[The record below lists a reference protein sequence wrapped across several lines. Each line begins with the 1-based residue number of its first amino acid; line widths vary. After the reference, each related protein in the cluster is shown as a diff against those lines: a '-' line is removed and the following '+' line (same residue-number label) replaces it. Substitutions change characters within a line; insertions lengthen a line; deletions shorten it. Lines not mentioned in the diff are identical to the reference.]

1 MLSPHNISKSNF
13 YHIEME
19 KDQPPKKKR
28 QTNGKVKIACLNCR
42 TRKIKCSNT
51 IGPDGNLTTCTNCMI
66 YGCPCEYVKGQ
77 VTVAKLDK
85 AVQVSPSVSASA
97 SSQTTPTSAINNA
110 TTLQEADHLQHN
122 KTSQPLTKTTSQQI
136 SNETEHKNNV
146 LNDMQTQASSTSIS
160 DFVNVKNIS
169 KDSTPTN
176 QNYKNSTNGNIIN
189 ITQTNSPIRVT
200 DTSKSILASHN
211 GKDAYEQTKSIKN
224 FRFSD
229 SVQPP
234 LKTVETL
241 HNSTINKPV
250 SETDTS
256 ANVKEGHPISDQKN
270 VMQSTDQTARG
281 ITNVKS
287 IINPD
292 IQESQE
298 QQYKQEMDSLNNS
311 PDKDSHT
318 SPKKSQLT
326 EEEIFAMNFRQNQI
340 LENTK
345 ENYDKSKENNNGE
358 LCKFLL
364 KVDNQE
370 LRKQIDT
377 LLQLISMDATL
388 AEPLKVTINQL
399 QYQLSMLDNAYS
411 KDYVW
416 NTKELNAIKHSNK
429 VSSVESQIL
438 RNSKSKKIHLTNFN
452 VFTHEEVTH
461 ISTKNA
467 DTDNFEDIESAET
480 ASTSTSGTN
489 SRSDT
494 KITKDPFKDTPG
506 GLGVYSLFSLFT
518 KNGISVLLKHLND
531 YSGYEIKSENAEEP
545 DRVCRIVSE
554 RELKETLYIFLK
566 YAQYFLTNVN
576 ISYEMWSSPLDCFF
590 INVMPMLDVK
600 TDFEK
605 CQELLKMVPIAVID
619 ESFKFNPKF
628 KSVYKNFAH
637 FFSNAT
643 QAPLVFQ
650 WFEKLLDL
658 HIKGIYHKTLVSV
671 TEIKSVSEK
680 IPEPIMADIWNDYH
694 IEEAMNALVIYQFH
708 RTLYGHMDS
717 LEFLESLLSFF
728 RRKMWCESSSI
739 LKSSLSFIIRIAQTL
754 GLDRWE
760 YYTGIDEELSE
771 RQRVAFWECSLWDVY
786 ISVQESTPTIL
797 NFSTLT
803 SFYPKFMI
811 DIGIVGKTSLYNFLA
826 KEGYKFIDLD
836 LNLKSKFLITCY
848 TQIMADFNDKVL
860 YNAKYTSINIMV
872 QNGSNDLLF
881 RELLDDIDYFQKY
894 FNVLQLW
901 FHNLNKEIK
910 YKGFDNR
917 EQTDE
922 YIWQI
927 KFMGYACSYRTH
939 MLYCCTEMV
948 SRYSKAIGPEVLENS
963 EYIDYTN
970 LVNKYNMY
978 VDECFKSSLSV
989 FKLALRP
996 DRFIALTH
1004 ICVLLKRAMIN
1015 IVCIHIFNHHQ
1026 LTEEFLQLILT
1037 VLKNYYFLETWLF
1050 CKEFA
1055 KNRWVYKKPAT
1066 LMQLKYDLTILCRIL
1081 CQLYQ
1086 EQEKMNKE
1094 DLLKFVSRKK
1104 FTSNNATAAY
1114 KLDDILAQVLDAN
1127 TFEFD
1132 QLNKSRRSMNRKKYK
1147 KYLSEFAE
1155 LSDTI
1160 SSKVDHHSS
1169 PSAHVHTVRGNDGNE
1184 LQNWK
1189 PAPLASSSAP
1199 PLFPY
1204 SGLPHPQVRRMP
1216 FQPTGVHP
1224 SVGNSSWQPPSST
1237 VSNQRFNFAKHQL
1250 HGKVPISMLNNTA
1263 PASPNGSS
1271 GHPVNA
1277 SPLNGQFPTQNQ
1289 SPLPAIPH
1297 QAFSPNVQVMQ
1308 SPRTA
1313 DNQPYQIPAV
1323 PAKFP
1328 SVSDYYGEKP
1338 SLVPPPLSLNLQ
1350 PHLYPPNLAP
1360 STTLPGLMEISHGQ
1374 NSTQMGSS
1382 HSHSSA
1388 VQNSPAAS
1396 DKRPAMPGGEMM
1408 SMSSEA
1414 SGINGTPSQTF
1425 SAGNNKVSIEN
1436 INFGS
1441 LEEFINDANGWFH
1454 AWGDVGPEFNFSGF
1468 NS

>member
-1 MLSPHNISKSNF
+1 
-13 YHIEME
+13 ME

-28 QTNGKVKIACLNCR
+28 QTNGKVKIACVNCR

-77 VTVAKLDK
+77 VVVAKPDK
-85 AVQVSPSVSASA
+85 LARVSPTVSKGASI
-97 SSQTTPTSAINNA
+97 QTTPT
-110 TTLQEADHLQHN
+110 TVQEADNLLH
-122 KTSQPLTKTTSQQI
+122 KTTPSEATSPVKLNGMESINSQSQSSSNGFATGENVSNNLMPATQNYQTLTTGNNIDKTQSKNPI
-136 SNETEHKNNV
+136 SV
-146 LNDMQTQASSTSIS
+146 SDATQA
-160 DFVNVKNIS
+160 
-169 KDSTPTN
+169 
-176 QNYKNSTNGNIIN
+176 
-189 ITQTNSPIRVT
+189 TQ
-200 DTSKSILASHN
+200 N
-211 GKDAYEQTKSIKN
+211 GKIGHEQVKATKN

-234 LKTVETL
+234 LG
-241 HNSTINKPV
+241 
-250 SETDTS
+250 TDE
-256 ANVKEGHPISDQKN
+256 N
-270 VMQSTDQTARG
+270 
-281 ITNVKS
+281 
-287 IINPD
+287 
-292 IQESQE
+292 
-298 QQYKQEMDSLNNS
+298 
-311 PDKDSHT
+311 
-318 SPKKSQLT
+318 
-326 EEEIFAMNFRQNQI
+326 
-340 LENTK
+340 LENTAMSK
-345 ENYDKSKENNNGE
+345 TSKAATSAIIDEGQKLSEQENTMQATNEASKDVAPTASSLQEAQETNNYNDSPNNDINISAGKWQSSEDSVSFQHNNASSNSKENETKTTANTNNDM
-358 LCKFLL
+358 CKFLL

-399 QYQLSMLDNAYS
+399 QYQLSTLDNAYS

-416 NTKELNAIKHSNK
+416 NTKELNAIKNSNK

-452 VFTHEEVTH
+452 VFTHEEVTQ
-461 ISTKNA
+461 ISKKSVG
-467 DTDNFEDIESAET
+467 TDNFE
-480 ASTSTSGTN
+480 
-489 SRSDT
+489 
-494 KITKDPFKDTPG
+494 DTPG

-518 KNGISVLLKHLND
+518 KNGITVLLKHLND
-531 YSGYEIKSENAEEP
+531 YSEYEIKSENPEEP

-566 YAQYFLTNVN
+566 YAQCFLTNVN
-576 ISYEMWSSPLDCFF
+576 ISYEMWSTPLDCFF

-605 CQELLKMVPIAVID
+605 CQELLKMVPIAVIE

-637 FFSNAT
+637 FFSNAA

-671 TEIKSVSEK
+671 TEIKSVKEK

-771 RQRVAFWECSLWDVY
+771 RQRLAFWECCLWDVY

-803 SFYPKFMI
+803 SFYPKFML

-826 KEGYKFIDLD
+826 KEGYRFIDLD
-836 LNLKSKFLITCY
+836 ISLKSKFLITCY

-939 MLYCCTEMV
+939 MLYCCIEMI

-970 LVNKYNMY
+970 LINKYNMY
-978 VDECFKSSLSV
+978 VDECFKSSLNV
-989 FKLALRP
+989 FRLALRP

-1015 IVCIHIFNHHQ
+1015 IVCIHIFNQ
-1026 LTEEFLQLILT
+1026 QTLTEEFLQLILM

-1066 LMQLKYDLTILCRIL
+1066 LMQLKYDLTIMCRIL

-1094 DLLKFVSRKK
+1094 DLLKYVSERK
-1104 FTSNNATAAY
+1104 FSSNSTAAAY

-1132 QLNKSRRSMNRKKYK
+1132 QLNKSRRSMNRKKYQ
-1147 KYLSEFAE
+1147 KYVSEFAE
-1155 LSDTI
+1155 LSDTL
-1160 SSKVDHHSS
+1160 SAKVDHHSS
-1169 PSAHVHTVRGNDGNE
+1169 PSDPGLTTRGHSGNG
-1184 LQNWK
+1184 LQNWNT
-1189 PAPLASSSAP
+1189 ASQASSSTP
-1199 PLFPY
+1199 PFLSY
-1204 SGLPHPQVRRMP
+1204 GGLPHPQIRRMP
-1216 FQPTGVHP
+1216 FQPTGMQP
-1224 SVGNSSWQPPSST
+1224 IVGNSSWQPPNQVSS
-1237 VSNQRFNFAKHQL
+1237 SQRFNLAKHQL
-1250 HGKVPISMLNNTA
+1250 HGKVPISMLNNNF
-1263 PASPNGSS
+1263 PASPNGGS

-1277 SPLNGQFPTQNQ
+1277 SPLNNSLPTQQ
-1289 SPLPAIPH
+1289 HSILPVIPQ

-1308 SPRTA
+1308 SPRNA
-1313 DNQPYQIPAV
+1313 DNQQFQIPAV

-1350 PHLYPPNLAP
+1350 TQLNPPNIAP
-1360 STTLPGLMEISHGQ
+1360 ATNLPGLMEISHGQ
-1374 NSTQMGSS
+1374 NTTQM
-1382 HSHSSA
+1382 HPSSA
-1388 VQNSPAAS
+1388 VQNSPATS
-1396 DKRPAMPGGEMM
+1396 DRRALNAGEVM

-1414 SGINGTPSQTF
+1414 SGTNGTPNQSF
-1425 SAGNNKVSIEN
+1425 GAASNKKSIEN

-1468 NS
+1468 NN